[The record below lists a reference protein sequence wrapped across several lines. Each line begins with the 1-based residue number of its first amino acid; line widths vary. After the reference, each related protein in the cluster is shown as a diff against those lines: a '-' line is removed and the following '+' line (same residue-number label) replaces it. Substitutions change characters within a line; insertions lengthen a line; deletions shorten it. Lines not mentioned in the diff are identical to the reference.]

1 VTPRIAAGPRR
12 AAVVGHPISH
22 SLSPLLHT
30 TAYRAL
36 GLTDWA
42 YEAHDVRPGEL
53 STFLAGCGDEWVG
66 LSVTMPHKVDAALL
80 AAARAPSVER
90 TGVANT
96 LLRSPRGWQAH
107 NTDIEG
113 IVGSLRGVARVA
125 PTTVT
130 VLGTGATARSACAA
144 AVDLRSAVLTV
155 VGRNPAAGAQ
165 CLSVITGTGVSG
177 HLVDL
182 GDAQGC
188 ARALTANVVIATV
201 PPGAADSIIDRV
213 PAVGAGLLLDVAYR
227 PWPTPLASAWQQ
239 AGGQV
244 VAGVDMLVHQAC
256 AQILLMT
263 GRPVAVDSLLDVAR
277 GAAH

>member
-1 VTPRIAAGPRR
+1 MTPRIASGPRR

-113 IVGSLRGVARVA
+113 IVGSLRGWRGWPRLPSPCWGREQLPVRHVPRLWICGPRCSPWSGAIPRRV
-125 PTTVT
+125 
-130 VLGTGATARSACAA
+130 RSAC
-144 AVDLRSAVLTV
+144 R
-155 VGRNPAAGAQ
+155 
-165 CLSVITGTGVSG
+165 
-177 HLVDL
+177 
-182 GDAQGC
+182 
-188 ARALTANVVIATV
+188 
-201 PPGAADSIIDRV
+201 
-213 PAVGAGLLLDVAYR
+213 
-227 PWPTPLASAWQQ
+227 
-239 AGGQV
+239 
-244 VAGVDMLVHQAC
+244 
-256 AQILLMT
+256 
-263 GRPVAVDSLLDVAR
+263 
-277 GAAH
+277 